1 MTDEHQARALVC
13 ALLAVCWAAL
23 VMLRVKDGGRR
34 RDRANGKPSVC
45 KRCGATYPEGEGC
58 ALC

>member
-23 VMLRVKDGGRR
+23 VMLRRKDGGR
-34 RDRANGKPSVC
+34 
-45 KRCGATYPEGEGC
+45 
-58 ALC
+58 